1 MKSLKTLALSS
12 LFFAGSLS
20 AWAAAQAFEIS
31 ATELIR
37 GKQDFGETRV
47 DKSVDGNVLRIAGKT
62 YANGIGTHAC
72 SMIPL
77 DVPVGH
83 VAFSGKVGLDDEV
96 SGGDGVEFRI
106 LDGAE
111 VLWSSGVMKS
121 GDAAKAFKVFLPG
134 QTRKIYLLALAGA
147 TNNADHANWVD
158 LKWEKIFGPLVGVG
172 GSKISGKDF
181 GLTPNVEKDQ
191 TQAFRKLLK
200 HARERYA
207 GEIVLE
213 PGTYH
218 FYAENALDMSL
229 WISNHDQ
236 QPTQQVMLPLVDLH
250 NLEIRGN
257 GSTFVFH
264 GKCLPVLFMDS
275 RNVTL
280 EGVRIDFA
288 RPLYSEAKVLG
299 FKDGKTVVS
308 IDKKAF
314 PYEIQGDK
322 LFFIGENYQL
332 QPIHSAIAF
341 RKGSKNIVSN
351 TSDIGCGNTI
361 TVMPD
366 GNIALHRDFSKD
378 GDGVAVGDTLTLR
391 TWWRPAPA
399 CVIYRAKDTTLS
411 DVSIHSSFGMT
422 LLAQRSENI
431 TIRGTKTAEDKTS
444 GMFPRPETGRV
455 YSASA
460 DATHF
465 SNVKGKVVV
474 ENSFFETMMDD
485 AINVHSTC
493 LDIAEIV
500 APDTIRCRYRHG
512 QAIGF
517 ELFEAGENLRFIAG
531 KTLENATTN
540 VPVKAVRRISP
551 TEVLITLAE
560 NVPANVKPGDAVENA
575 DYQPEVVFRGN
586 IVQNNR
592 ARGALFTTPRKVLV
606 ENNIFRNVAG
616 SAILLAGDAQGWY
629 ESGACEDIVIRDN
642 IFENN
647 LTSRFQFTNAIISI
661 YPEVRDLA
669 SQKRFYHRNI
679 DISSNVFFTFDV
691 PLLFAISAEKIKFTD
706 NEILYNDDFKAWKQK
721 PFQFRR
727 CSDVLISGNKVESV
741 DGIGP
746 QPQSWS
752 LEDCRLELTA
762 PEEIKFK

>member
-1 MKSLKTLALSS
+1 MNLLKTLALSS
-12 LFFAGSLS
+12 FLFAGTLS
-20 AWAAAQAFEIS
+20 ALALTTDAEIS
-31 ATELIR
+31 ATELVR
-37 GKQDFGETRV
+37 GRQDFGETRIN
-47 DKSVDGNVLRIAGKT
+47 KSVDGNALRIAGKN
-62 YANGIGTHAC
+62 YENGIGAHAT

-77 DVPVGH
+77 NAPSD
-83 VAFSGKVGLDDEV
+83 ATALSGKVGLDDEAR
-96 SGGDGVEFRI
+96 GGDGVEFRI
-106 LDGAE
+106 LSGTQ
-111 VLWSSGVMKS
+111 VLWSSGVMKN
-121 GDAAKAFKVFLPG
+121 GDPAKAFTVKLPSRA
-134 QTRKIYLLALAGA
+134 TKLYLLALAGE
-147 TNNADHANWVD
+147 TDNSDHADWVD
-158 LKWEKIFGPLVGVG
+158 LKWENSAEPKRKVKLNT
-172 GSKISGKDF
+172 ISGKKF

-191 TQAFRKLLK
+191 TRAFRKLLSA
-200 HARERYA
+200 ARKCNA
-207 GEIVLE
+207 KEIVLE

-236 QPTQQVMLPLVDLH
+236 QPTQQVMLPFVDLR
-250 NLEIRGN
+250 NLKIRGN
-257 GSTFVFH
+257 GSTFIFH
-264 GKCLPVLFMDS
+264 GKCLPVLFMDCEKI
-275 RNVTL
+275 TL
-280 EGVRIDFA
+280 DGVRIDFA

-314 PYEIQGDK
+314 PYEIRGDK
-322 LFFIGENYQL
+322 LFFIGENYSPQTI
-332 QPIHSAIAF
+332 QSVIAF

-351 TSDIGCGNTI
+351 TSDIGCGNTV

-366 GNIALHRDFSKD
+366 GKIALHRDFSKD

-399 CVIYRAKDTTLS
+399 CVIYRAKDTVLR

-431 TIRGTKTAEDKTS
+431 AIEGTKTADARTS

-465 SNVKGKVVV
+465 SNVKGLVRV

-493 LDIAEIV
+493 LDVAEIV
-500 APDTIRCRYRHG
+500 SPDTIRCRYRHG

-517 ELFEAGENLRFIAG
+517 ELFEPGENLRFIAG
-531 KTLENATTN
+531 KTLENATTS
-540 VPVKAVRRISP
+540 VPVKSVRRISP
-551 TEVLITLAE
+551 TEVLITFTQ
-560 NVPANVKPGDAVENA
+560 NVPANVVPGDAVENA
-575 DYQPEVVFRGN
+575 DYQPSVVFRGN

-592 ARGALFTTPRKVLV
+592 ARGALFTTPREVVV
-606 ENNIFRNVAG
+606 EKNIFRNVAG

-669 SQKRFYHRNI
+669 SQKRYYHRNVE
-679 DISSNVFFTFDV
+679 ISGNVFTTFDV
-691 PLLFAISAEKIKFTD
+691 PLLFAISTEKLRFTD
-706 NEILYNDDFKAWKQK
+706 NKIFYNDDFRGWNQK
-721 PFQFRR
+721 PFSFRR
-727 CSDVLISGNKVESV
+727 CSDILIRGNRVAPRGSKKLK
-741 DGIGP
+741 P
-746 QPQSWS
+746 QDWS
-752 LEDCRLELTA
+752 LKDCSLEMTA
-762 PEEIKFK
+762 AEAIRFR

>member
-12 LFFAGSLS
+12 LLLAGSLS

-47 DKSVDGNVLRIAGKT
+47 GKSVDGNALRIAGKT
-62 YANGIGTHAC
+62 YSSGIGTHAC

-77 DVPVGH
+77 DVP
-83 VAFSGKVGLDDEV
+83 ADAAALSGKVGLDDEA
-96 SGGDGVEFRI
+96 SGGDGVEFRV
-106 LDGAE
+106 LSGSR

-121 GDAAKAFKVFLPG
+121 GEAAKAFSV
-134 QTRKIYLLALAGA
+134 KIPARAQKLYLLALAGE
-147 TNNADHANWVD
+147 TNDSDHANWVD
-158 LKWEKIFGPLVGVG
+158 LKWEEPSEPRRRVKIQTIPA
-172 GSKISGKDF
+172 KKF
-181 GLTPNVEKDQ
+181 GLTPNVEEDQ
-191 TQAFRKLLK
+191 TQAFRKLLAA
-200 HARERYA
+200 ARKCNA

-213 PGTYH
+213 PGIYH
-218 FYAENALDMSL
+218 FYAENALDMAL

-236 QPTQQVMLPLVDLH
+236 QPTQQVMLPFVDLR
-250 NLEIRGN
+250 NLKIRGN
-257 GSTFVFH
+257 GSTFIFH

-275 RNVTL
+275 QNVTL

-314 PYEIQGDK
+314 PYEIHGDK
-322 LFFIGENYQL
+322 LFFVGENYAL

-361 TVMPD
+361 TVLPD
-366 GNIALHRDFSKD
+366 GNIALHHDFSKD

-399 CVIYRAKDTTLS
+399 CVIYRSKDTTLN

-517 ELFEAGENLRFIAG
+517 ELFESGENLRFIAG
-531 KTLENATTN
+531 KTLENATKN

-551 TEVLITLAE
+551 TEVLITLAR

-606 ENNIFRNVAG
+606 ENNVFRNVAG

-629 ESGACEDIVIRDN
+629 ESGACEDVVIRDN

-691 PLLFAISAEKIKFTD
+691 PLFFAISAEKIKFTD
-706 NEILYNDDFKAWKQK
+706 NEINYNDDFKAWKQK

-727 CSDVLISGNKVESV
+727 CSDVLIRGNRVEGV
-741 DGIGP
+741 DAIGP
-746 QPQSWS
+746 KPQRWT

-762 PEEIKFK
+762 PEEIRFK

>member
-1 MKSLKTLALSS
+1 MKILA
-12 LFFAGSLS
+12 SLS
-20 AWAAAQAFEIS
+20 VVFAAFAVPAFAS
-31 ATELIR
+31 AEDVVANCVGLIR
-37 GKQDFGETRV
+37 GRQDFGETRIG
-47 DKSVDGNVLRIAGKT
+47 KSADGNALRIAGKT
-62 YANGIGTHAC
+62 YANGIGTHAT

-77 DVPVGH
+77 NVPGY
-83 VAFSGKVGLDDEV
+83 AGALRGKVGLDDAR
-96 SGGDGVEFRI
+96 SGGDGAEFRV
-106 LDGAE
+106 LSGTR
-111 VLWSSGVMKS
+111 VLWSSGTMQS
-121 GDAAKAFKVFLPG
+121 GDAAKAFEV
-134 QTRKIYLLALAGA
+134 KIPFGTKKLYLLALAGT
-147 TNNADHANWVD
+147 TNNCDHANWVD
-158 LKWEKIFGPLVGVG
+158 LEWELSDEDVEVETVEAL
-172 GSKISGKDF
+172 SGKDF
-181 GLTPNVEKDQ
+181 GLVPNVEKDQ
-191 TQAFRKLLK
+191 TEAFRKILSA
-200 HARERYA
+200 AREMQA
-207 GEIVLE
+207 EEIILE
-213 PGTYH
+213 KGTYH

-236 QPTQQVMLPLVDLH
+236 QSTQQVSIPLVDLH
-250 NLEIRGN
+250 NLKIRGN
-257 GSTFVFH
+257 GSTFIFH
-264 GKCLPVLFMDS
+264 GKCLPALFMDCE
-275 RNVTL
+275 NVTL

-299 FKDGKTVVS
+299 FVDGKTVVS
-308 IDKKAF
+308 VDKKAF
-314 PYEIQGDK
+314 PYEIRGDK
-322 LFFIGENYQL
+322 LFFIGENYPP
-332 QPIHSAIAF
+332 QPIQSAIAF

-351 TSDIGCGNTI
+351 TADIVCGNVV

-366 GNIALHRDFSKD
+366 GNIALHHDFGRD
-378 GDGVAVGDTLTLR
+378 GDGVAIGDTLTLR

-399 CVIYRAKDTTLS
+399 CVIYRAKNTTLR

-431 TIRGTKTAEDKTS
+431 TITGTKSAKEKVS
-444 GMFPRPETGRV
+444 GVFPRPETGRV

-465 SNVKGKVVV
+465 SNVKGLVCV

-500 APDTIRCRYRHG
+500 SPDTLRCRYRHG

-517 ELFEAGENLRFIAG
+517 EIFEPGENLRFIAG
-531 KTLENATTN
+531 KTLENSTMS

-551 TEVLITLAE
+551 TEVLITLCE
-560 NVPANVKPGDAVENA
+560 NVPAAVKPGDAVENA
-575 DYQPEVVFRGN
+575 DYQPEVIFRGN

-606 ENNIFRNVAG
+606 ENNVFRNVAG

-629 ESGACEDIVIRDN
+629 ESGACEDVVIRGN
-642 IFENN
+642 VFKNN

-679 DISSNVFFTFDV
+679 DISGNVFVTFDV
-691 PLLFAISAEKIKFTD
+691 PLLFAISAEKIRFTD
-706 NEILYNDDFKAWKQK
+706 NKVYYNNDFKGWNQP

-727 CSDVLISGNKVESV
+727 CADILIRGNKVAPN
-741 DGIGP
+741 GKKTLKP
-746 QPQSWS
+746 QNWS
-752 LEDCRLELTA
+752 LKDCRLEMTA
-762 PEEIKFK
+762 PEEIEF